1 MSPFSRFYSV
11 LGAEPFRY
19 NNYYIESVRME
30 DAEAI
35 RTWRNEQISALRQE
49 QTLAKEEQSTYFER
63 LLSEDFPISK
73 PKQVLV
79 RFMLEGNLIGYG
91 GIVHIDWRNLHA
103 EVSFLLETSRTS
115 NHSRYSNELFIFF
128 QLIKQAAFVKLKLN
142 KLTCE
147 AYAHR
152 KYHVDAIERTGFV
165 REGVLR
171 QQSFING
178 EWVDAV
184 VSSCLR
190 SEHIGLD
197 TNNL

>member
-1 MSPFSRFYSV
+1 MSPPRPFYSV
-11 LGAEPFRY
+11 LGAEPFCY
-19 NNYYIESVRME
+19 GNYSVESVRMG
-30 DAEAI
+30 DAEEI

-49 QTLAKEEQSTYFER
+49 QALTKEEQSIYFER

-79 RFMLEGNLIGYG
+79 RFMFEGNLIGYG
-91 GIVHIDWRNLHA
+91 GMVHIDWRNLHA
-103 EVSFLLETSRTS
+103 EVSFLLETSRTVD
-115 NHSRYSNELFIFF
+115 HSSYSHDLNIFF

-142 KLTCE
+142 KLTSE

-152 KYHVDAIERTGFV
+152 KYHVDAIERAGFV
-165 REGVLR
+165 REGILR

-190 SEHIGLD
+190 SEFIAQD
-197 TNNL
+197 AINL